1 MKYIVG
7 QNVCLQPSVGID
19 YGWAFCMKYIQQL
32 DMLAISKPKKQNW
45 ENFLEYCWLDCCTL
59 VILLILSIK
68 CLMFLKLNLFKILNH
83 SNFTDIV

>member
-7 QNVCLQPSVGID
+7 QNVCLQPSVGIDD

-45 ENFLEYCWLDCCTL
+45 ENFLEYY
-59 VILLILSIK
+59 S
-68 CLMFLKLNLFKILNH
+68 LKSFGNSKKWQ
-83 SNFTDIV
+83 